1 MEVLL
6 YQTRL
11 IILFLRHLFFT
22 QVNSQ
27 EGFTTA
33 INATRDQGVGE
44 ASVLFEL
51 DPASAAKA
59 KHAQK
64 NGGASGTPASPGSP
78 VSQSVK
84 ISFLVS
90 AFVAGLG
97 KSRALTKW
105 EQEAWFAVHDANNDG
120 EISLSEFTAAI
131 NEAKEKSKRI
141 AEAESASRPP

>member
-1 MEVLL
+1 M
-6 YQTRL
+6 
-11 IILFLRHLFFT
+11 FLRHLYRA
-22 QVNSQ
+22 QVTSL

-51 DPASAAKA
+51 DPASAAKNRQ
-59 KHAQK
+59 AQK
-64 NGGASGTPASPGSP
+64 NGGANGSPASPGSP
-78 VSQSVK
+78 MSQSVK

-97 KSRALTKW
+97 KSRALTKG